1 MSRVK
6 RVFHIAVNFVPL
18 YRAYRNY
25 QARVVLNAK
34 IIYNRR
40 RKNARLDWAREY
52 LTRIYLE
59 KHSLTFRE
67 WLRKVESH
75 G

>member
-1 MSRVK
+1 M
-6 RVFHIAVNFVPL
+6 AVNIVPL
-18 YRAYRNY
+18 YRAYCNY
-25 QARVVLNAK
+25 QKRVILHAK

-52 LTRIYLE
+52 LTRLYLE
-59 KHSLTFRE
+59 KHSLTFMQ
-67 WLRKVESH
+67 WLRKVVSY